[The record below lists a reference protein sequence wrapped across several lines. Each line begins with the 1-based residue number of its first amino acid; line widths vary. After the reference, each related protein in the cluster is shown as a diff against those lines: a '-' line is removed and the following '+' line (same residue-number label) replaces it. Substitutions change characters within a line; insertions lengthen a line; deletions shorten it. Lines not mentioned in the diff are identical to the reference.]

1 MNKKLKVFALASLS
15 LFSLVTLATAT
26 VAWFAHL
33 PDLQFGSGEGKIDV
47 GAGSETSYY
56 ESGSGDTIDDPYIIS
71 NRNHLYNLA
80 WLQYMGRYN
89 SPVVQKYFKLK
100 NDIDMTGLALPP
112 IGTDDYPFLGHFD
125 GNNKTI
131 SNLKVVNDD
140 PTANGSEFGVT
151 KPSATNLAGTSQ
163 PTIVGFFGVV
173 GQSPLIDDLT
183 YTSSIVSITNLTLN
197 NITIKSVTD
206 ETLIGLAAGYVDGT
220 MSGVKIS
227 GNATLDVDGEST
239 TASINSITNH
249 I

>member
-56 ESGSGDTIDDPYIIS
+56 ESGSGDTIDD
-71 NRNHLYNLA
+71 
-80 WLQYMGRYN
+80 Q
-89 SPVVQKYFKLK
+89 YFKLK